1 MKLDTNLNI
10 PLHCQ
15 IGEGILSMIRGGSYK
30 AGDLLFT
37 EVGLCEK
44 YGVSLAPVRQ
54 AINNLVAQGVLERR
68 RAKGVFL
75 AQVAEKKLLKPR
87 ITFVTPD
94 IGHSFYGSMVR
105 GGEHCARK
113 QGYDI
118 IVSNTDFDRNKEAS
132 LLNELAGVEPHIVV
146 LCPNGGPECRTAL
159 DRLIEHGFI
168 LVMIDRHYPDLKVDV
183 VENDN
188 FKIGKDATEHLLHLG
203 HRRIVH
209 LTIEESEALN
219 SRDRRM
225 GYEKAMIEAGL
236 QPQVEVIEYLGDK
249 WEVDNER
256 RALEWLGRLG
266 GNFPTA
272 CFVVSDTLCVGVIR
286 ALRKMNLLVP
296 ENVSIIGCADF
307 DFARMLSEP
316 LTTINQDTYGMGK
329 RGVQLGID
337 RREGKAPAQAVYE
350 IHPHKLVERIT
361 TRELGEGTTSHSG
374 KVKSQKISSREKTV
388 LT

>member
-1 MKLDTNLNI
+1 MKIDTNLNI

-15 IGEGILSMIRGGSYK
+15 IGDGILSMIRGGAYK
-30 AGDLLFT
+30 PGDLLFT

-75 AQVAEKKLLKPR
+75 APVAEKKLLKPR

-118 IVSNTDFDRNKEAS
+118 VVANTDFDREKEAAI
-132 LLNELAGVEPHIVV
+132 LTELGGMEPHILA
-146 LCPNGGPECRTAL
+146 LCTNGGAECRAAL
-159 DRLIEHGFI
+159 DRLMTQGFI
-168 LVMIDRHYPDLKVDV
+168 LVMIDRHFPDLKVDV

-188 FKIGKDATEHLLHLG
+188 FKIGKDATEYLLHQG

-209 LTIEESEALN
+209 LTVEESEALN
-219 SRDRRM
+219 SRDRRL
-225 GYEKAMIEAGL
+225 GYEKAMVEAGL
-236 QPQVEVIEYLGDK
+236 QPQVEVIDYPGDK
-249 WEVDNER
+249 WDVDNER
-256 RALEWLGRLG
+256 RTVEWLERQN
-266 GNFPTA
+266 GNYPTA
-272 CFVVSDTLCVGVIR
+272 CFVICDTNCVGVIR
-286 ALRKMNLLVP
+286 GLRKMNLRVP
-296 ENVSIIGCADF
+296 EDVSVIGCADL

-316 LTTINQDTYGMGK
+316 LTTINQDSYGMGK

-337 RREGKAPAQAVYE
+337 RLEGKSPAETVKE
-350 IHPHKLVERIT
+350 IHPHKLVERIS
-361 TRELGEGTTSHSG
+361 TREPGEGLISHLQ
-374 KVKSQKISSREKTV
+374 KVKSQKIGSREKTV